1 MTVMQNKYKT
11 SIDHEKYERKV
22 TMHELTER
30 PVKQS
35 SLLTRKYQTQ
45 IDYSSTVKHQSVKN
59 PFEQPFERV
68 NSQPKNIQIKPKQ
81 IIKSTE
87 I

>member
-1 MTVMQNKYKT
+1 MTKVKERPSRLGDGPIFIQRKTSYRAKEDSQDDSRMTVMQNKYKT

-35 SLLTRKYQTQ
+35 SLLTRK
-45 IDYSSTVKHQSVKN
+45 
-59 PFEQPFERV
+59 
-68 NSQPKNIQIKPKQ
+68 
-81 IIKSTE
+81 
-87 I
+87 

>member
-1 MTVMQNKYKT
+1 MQNKYKT

-35 SLLTRKYQTQ
+35 SLLTRK
-45 IDYSSTVKHQSVKN
+45 
-59 PFEQPFERV
+59 
-68 NSQPKNIQIKPKQ
+68 
-81 IIKSTE
+81 
-87 I
+87 